1 MVSDLDIYRSANL
14 LIREHGEDAKLEA
27 SLKADKFLEKGDMD
41 GVVVWKKIISA
52 IEVLQNE
59 NNGETIH

>member
-27 SLKADKFLEKGDMD
+27 SLKADKFLEKGELD
-41 GVVVWKKIISA
+41 GVAVWKKIISA

-59 NNGETIH
+59 NDGETIH